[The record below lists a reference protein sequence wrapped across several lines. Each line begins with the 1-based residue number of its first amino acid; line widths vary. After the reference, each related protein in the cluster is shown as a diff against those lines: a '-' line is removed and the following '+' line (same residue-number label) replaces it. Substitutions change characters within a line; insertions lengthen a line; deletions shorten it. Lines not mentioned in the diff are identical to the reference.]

1 MSVSGLTAS
10 GISTHAH
17 HGRPSTRVAIVTGA
31 AQGIGLS
38 IALRLADDGLDVAV
52 NDIVVSL
59 IRAKGGRSLALPG
72 DVSNEDDVKAMTA
85 KVVEELGGIDVVRG
99 HVNRA
104 AQAFLDTTTE
114 EWERVVSINLRASL
128 QMVKQGR
135 GGRIIGAS
143 SQAGRIGTTSLAA
156 YSATKFAVRGLTQT
170 VALELA
176 PHKITVNAYAPGFII
191 TDLGASVHMNDC
203 GRSDVGSAPAYHPD
217 DEKNGGKPGS
227 TVKKLFGLPPDC
239 PESGPETVASMVSY
253 LASPE
258 SHFVTG
264 PLTGYEPSSGQTILV
279 NGGSLMD

>member
-1 MSVSGLTAS
+1 MAETSS
-10 GISTHAH
+10 
-17 HGRPSTRVAIVTGA
+17 RVAIVTGA

-52 NDIVVSL
+52 NDITQKTSKIDEVVAQV
-59 IRAKGGRSLALPG
+59 RAKGRRSLALPG
-72 DVSNEDDVKAMTA
+72 DVSNENDVKTMVAR
-85 KVVEELGGIDVVRG
+85 VVEEFGGIDVLVANAGIALHRS
-99 HVNRA
+99 
-104 AQAFLDTTTE
+104 FLETSTE
-114 EWERVVSINLRASL
+114 EWDRVVSINLKGVMLCYRYAAI

-176 PHKITVNAYAPGFII
+176 SHKITVNAYAPGFIL
-191 TDLGASVHMNDC
+191 TDL
-203 GRSDVGSAPAYHPD
+203 AYHPD
-217 DEKNGGKPGS
+217 DAKNGGKLGS
-227 TVKKLFGLPPDC
+227 TIKKMFGLAPDA
-239 PESGPETVASMVSY
+239 PEAGPETVASMVSY

-258 SHFVTG
+258 AHFVT
-264 PLTGYEPSSGQTILV
+264 GQTILV